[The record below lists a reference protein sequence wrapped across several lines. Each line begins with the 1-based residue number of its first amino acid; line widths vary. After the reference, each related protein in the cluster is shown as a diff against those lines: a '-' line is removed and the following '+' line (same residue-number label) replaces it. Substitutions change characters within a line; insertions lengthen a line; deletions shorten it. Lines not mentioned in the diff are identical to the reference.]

1 MNPLIELDQLGLD
14 PAAKTQVAAMI
25 QSLLDQANHQA
36 SAQLQVKD
44 AQLQIAQAALQ
55 TKDAE
60 IKRKDL
66 KIDALTFELAR
77 LRRIQFGAKNET
89 LSPLQR
95 DLFAETLAT
104 DIAAIEG
111 ELEQLAEAEPCA
123 TVAKPKRPR
132 AGRQP
137 LPEHLPRIEHRHE
150 PESCSCGQCGNALV
164 KISEDITEQ
173 LDVEPAKFFV
183 HRHIRPQYACRR
195 CETITAAPIPPAVI
209 DGGMAAVGLLTWIMI
224 GKFVDHLPLYR
235 LEQIAARDQVTL
247 ARSTLAEWVG
257 RVGVALQPLVDRL
270 VWHLLQGNML
280 HADETPVSQLDPGS
294 GKTKKA
300 YLWAYRSN
308 DLQTGPRIIVFD
320 YQPGRS
326 GSHAR
331 GFLGDWR
338 GHLLVDD
345 YAGYKALFSPD
356 GNQDACVELGCLAH
370 ARRKFVDLHKAN
382 QSPMALEALNRIAVV
397 YAIEAEGKD
406 LSIEER
412 QSLRSEKSL
421 PALKGLQAWLLDTR
435 RQTANGGSAAKAL
448 DYSLKRWPSLSRYA
462 ETGYLPIDN
471 NPVENCIRPIA
482 IGKKN
487 WLFVGSERAGRRAA
501 AIQTLLGTA
510 KLNGLNSADWLKDT
524 LEKLPIWPNS
534 RIDELLP
541 LAPDVIEAFRLN
553 RPEPAKW

>member
-14 PAAKTQVAAMI
+14 PAAKIQVAAMI
-25 QSLLDQANHQA
+25 QSLLDQASQ
-36 SAQLQVKD
+36 
-44 AQLQIAQAALQ
+44 QAAVLQ

-123 TVAKPKRPR
+123 TVTKPKRPR

-345 YAGYKALFSPD
+345 YAGYKALFTPD
-356 GNQDACVELGCLAH
+356 GKQDACVELGCLAH

-412 QSLRSEKSL
+412 QRLRSEKSL
-421 PALKGLQAWLLDTR
+421 PALKSLHAWLLDTR
-435 RQTANGGSAAKAL
+435 SQTASGGSAAKAL

-462 ETGYLPIDN
+462 DTGHLPIDN

-482 IGKKN
+482 LGKKN

-510 KLNGLNSADWLKDT
+510 KLNGLNSAEWLKDT
-524 LEKLPIWPNS
+524 LGKLPTWPNS

-541 LAPDVIEAFRLN
+541 LAPEMIEAFKQN